1 MKKKIS
7 LRNTLMVL
15 IPLLAAAGALA
26 VFSMLPKDS
35 QYVLEGTVEI
45 ASTTCFT
52 QVGGTVETVLVQTG
66 QPVRQGDVLAIIDD
80 SAIDEQVAQLRQMKA
95 IKEAHLQQL
104 ESPSDTQAL
113 LAARR
118 AAQDDVALCQET
130 LAQAQRTLSDAQ
142 QDLADQ
148 QLLYDAGA
156 IAKVELQQYEKEM
169 ELAQSQVV
177 TTQAQLSAARN
188 RVEAIQL
195 PTVDQQA
202 VAAAQADLD
211 LTQLQIDQLEA
222 QREHYIIR
230 AAADGVVISTSLE
243 ASATVAAGQGVFRLS
258 NGEQQYFVAYLPQEY
273 LDQVSFGT
281 ELSLFHQ
288 GAREEAAR
296 ATVSYIDL
304 QAVYPPEDYE
314 NDGNRNQR
322 SVKIKAELSSG
333 GPFAVGQ
340 SLFLRLNAVQD

>member
-1 MKKKIS
+1 
-7 LRNTLMVL
+7 
-15 IPLLAAAGALA
+15 
-26 VFSMLPKDS
+26 MLPKDS

-130 LAQAQRTLSDAQ
+130 LAQAQRTLSAAQ

-156 IAKVELQQYEKEM
+156 TA
-169 ELAQSQVV
+169 
-177 TTQAQLSAARN
+177 
-188 RVEAIQL
+188 
-195 PTVDQQA
+195 
-202 VAAAQADLD
+202 
-211 LTQLQIDQLEA
+211 
-222 QREHYIIR
+222 
-230 AAADGVVISTSLE
+230 
-243 ASATVAAGQGVFRLS
+243 AAGQGVFRLS